1 MRFVMPAAALL
12 ILSKAE
18 RNIMTKLF
26 TPDKIQIPKIAA
38 IHDLC
43 GYGSCSLTTAI
54 SVLSAAGLEACPV
67 PTSYLST
74 HTAFGSYTF
83 FDTTENLP
91 AYLDHWCEVKVP
103 LAGAYTGFLGS
114 VEQIHMIIDFFNKNP
129 GMLRVVDPVMA
140 DLGVI
145 YNTYTEEMCLEMK
158 KLASAADLITPNL
171 TEAAV
176 LLGTNYQG
184 QFLDKSQ
191 TQDICD
197 RLLQLG
203 CKHVVLKGIRRD
215 EAALIWNA
223 IASQDGSYTEYGHKR
238 VNASMHG
245 TGDLFASIVT
255 AGIFSGKELEDTV
268 RFAGELVYDAIEFS
282 FSQEGWQNRGV
293 NFEPFLSKIADF
305 CG

>member
-1 MRFVMPAAALL
+1 
-12 ILSKAE
+12 
-18 RNIMTKLF
+18 MTKLF
-26 TPDKIQIPKIAA
+26 TPDKVQITKVAA

-54 SVLSAAGLEACPV
+54 SVLSAAGLEVCPV

-91 AYLDHWCEVKVP
+91 SYLDHWNEVKIP

-114 VEQIHMIIDFFNKNP
+114 FEQINIIIDFFDKNP
-129 GMLRVVDPVMA
+129 GMLRIVDPVMA

-176 LLGTNYQG
+176 LLGASYQG
-184 QFLDKSQ
+184 QFLYEAQ
-191 TQDICD
+191 TRDICD

-203 CKHVVLKGIRRD
+203 CKYIVLKGIRRD
-215 EAALIWNA
+215 DATMIWNA
-223 IASQDGSYTEYGHKR
+223 IASHDGSYTEYGHKR
-238 VNASMHG
+238 IDAGMHG
-245 TGDLFASIVT
+245 TGDLFAGIVT
-255 AGIFSGKELEDTV
+255 AGIFSGRELEDTV
-268 RFAGELVYDAIEFS
+268 RFAGELVHDAMEFS
-282 FSQEGWQNRGV
+282 LSQEGWQDRGV
-293 NFEPFLSKIADF
+293 NFEPFLCKVADF
-305 CG
+305 CSSGQT

>member
-1 MRFVMPAAALL
+1 
-12 ILSKAE
+12 
-18 RNIMTKLF
+18 MTKLF
-26 TPDKIQIPKIAA
+26 IPDKVQIPKIAA

-54 SVLSAAGLEACPV
+54 SVLSAAGLEVCPV

-91 AYLDHWCEVKVP
+91 TYLDHWSEVKVP

-114 VEQIHMIIDFFNKNP
+114 FEQISIIIDFFDKYP
-129 GMLRVVDPVMA
+129 DMLRIVDPVMA

-145 YNTYTEEMCLEMK
+145 YKTYTEEMCMEMK
-158 KLASAADLITPNL
+158 ELASAADLIMPNL

-176 LLGTNYQG
+176 LLGTEYQG
-184 QFLDKSQ
+184 QFLDEAE
-191 TQDICD
+191 TRAICD
-197 RLLQLG
+197 QLLQLG
-203 CKHVVLKGIRRD
+203 CKHVILKGIRRD
-215 EAALIWNA
+215 DAAMIWNC
-223 IASQDGSYTEYGHKR
+223 IASDDGSYAEYGHKR

-245 TGDLFASIVT
+245 TGDFFASIVT

-268 RFAGELVYDAIEFS
+268 RFAGELVHDAMEFS
-282 FSQEGWQNRGV
+282 FSQEGWQDRGV
-293 NFEPFLSKIADF
+293 NFEPFLRSVADY
-305 CG
+305 CGSDEDAAARLQ